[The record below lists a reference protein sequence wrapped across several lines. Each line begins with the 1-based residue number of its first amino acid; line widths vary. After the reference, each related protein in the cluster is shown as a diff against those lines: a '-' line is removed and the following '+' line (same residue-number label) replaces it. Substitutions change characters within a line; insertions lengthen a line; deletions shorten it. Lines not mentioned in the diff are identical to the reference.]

1 LGYGKV
7 DIQKP
12 QRFGTTPAPFCSN
25 ITKQPKLLNLEE
37 APIMPTTSA
46 PDLKPLGKTGIL
58 VSSLGWGMWRF
69 AGTPL
74 PAARKLVETV
84 FETGINFFDTADIY
98 GYKGTHGFG
107 DAEALL
113 GEVFKEAPA
122 LRTSMVLASKGG
134 ITPPTPYNSSYAYLV
149 EACEA
154 SLRRLNTDYL
164 DLWQIHRPD
173 LLTHPA
179 EIAKAVDKLMQAGK
193 IRSFGVSNYTTAQTR
208 ALAAHLSTDI
218 ASFQPEFSPLAFD
231 ALTDGTLDLAME
243 LGASVLAWSPLAGG
257 RLATNDEDARSRAV
271 SAALDSVAA
280 AHKVSRTSVAYAW
293 VKTHPS
299 RPIALI
305 GSQNL
310 DRILETRE
318 VSTFELTAA
327 EWYQILVASRGAP
340 MP

>member
-1 LGYGKV
+1 
-7 DIQKP
+7 
-12 QRFGTTPAPFCSN
+12 
-25 ITKQPKLLNLEE
+25 
-37 APIMPTTSA
+37 
-46 PDLKPLGKTGIL
+46 
-58 VSSLGWGMWRF
+58 
-69 AGTPL
+69 
-74 PAARKLVETV
+74 
-84 FETGINFFDTADIY
+84 
-98 GYKGTHGFG
+98 
-107 DAEALL
+107 
-113 GEVFKEAPA
+113 
-122 LRTSMVLASKGG
+122 
-134 ITPPTPYNSSYAYLV
+134 
-149 EACEA
+149 
-154 SLRRLNTDYL
+154 LRRLNTDYL

-218 ASFQPEFSPLAFD
+218 ASFQPEFSPLALD

-257 RLATNDEDARSRAV
+257 RLATNGEDARSRAV

-280 AHKVSRTSVAYAW
+280 AHKVSRTSVTYAW